1 MLSLKIISQDNVK
14 WRKMVNYLGAK
25 YQDIDDIVQ
34 NMYLKLAEIELRDG
48 NLARLENSN
57 GGVNTFYIFKILQ
70 SEIVNLYRIESKIY
84 DHESQFN
91 PIENPDE
98 AEYKY
103 QELMGKIK
111 SVIDGMHEYDQMIL
125 ELYFV
130 YGHSLRQIEKRT
142 GITVTSVYNTL
153 KNAKQ
158 HIKKH
163 SKQLYDEYI
172 QQKAETETI
181 ARFGRFNREDNGGN
195 WD

>member
-1 MLSLKIISQDNVK
+1 MKIISQDNVK
-14 WRKMVNYLGAK
+14 WRKMANYLGAK

-48 NLARLENSN
+48 NLARLQNSN
-57 GGVNTFYIFKILQ
+57 GGINTFYIFKILQ

-103 QELMGKIK
+103 QALMGKIK

-181 ARFGRFNREDNGGN
+181 ARFGRFNREDNGSN